1 MGEHKGRGES
11 PYGRRSERSV
21 DKAYIKDLPPAE
33 RPRERLARHGAPA
46 LSTPELIAILLRSG
60 RRGETAVD
68 VANRLMQRYGN
79 LRAMFSA
86 DVNELRW
93 VPGMGFAKAVQLKAA
108 FELAKRLDYPITDRY
123 EVSTP
128 KDVASFLMPKM
139 RGLDKEQ
146 VAMLCLDTRCGVIDN
161 SEVVVSV
168 GSLNLSVMEPR
179 SIFRV
184 ALMKNADSVVL
195 VHNHP
200 SGDPE
205 PSDGDVEVTKRV
217 MDAGRMLGVEVR
229 DHVIMGDGRFF
240 SMKEKGLI

>member
-1 MGEHKGRGES
+1 MGEHEGRGES
-11 PYGRRSERSV
+11 PYGRSSERSV

-33 RPRERLARHGAPA
+33 RPRERLARQGAPA

-60 RRGETAVD
+60 RKGETAVD

-79 LRAMFSA
+79 LRALFSA

-128 KDVASFLMPKM
+128 KDVAEFLMPKM

-184 ALMKNADSVVL
+184 AL
-195 VHNHP
+195 
-200 SGDPE
+200 
-205 PSDGDVEVTKRV
+205 
-217 MDAGRMLGVEVR
+217 
-229 DHVIMGDGRFF
+229 
-240 SMKEKGLI
+240 